1 MLAPLGPH
9 AEYGPCQPCGAAA
22 ALYRGGGTS
31 PFLSLSSHL
40 TISPIRGLRRSS
52 SLCEHFAAAAMPH
65 TPEVV
70 PSDSSTIYST
80 QLRVLTLNVHGWHN
94 EANLVPAC
102 ASRLVSALANRLA
115 PAAASFR
122 ALAQRSLYRPSLR
135 SPKEQRPV
143 SPPQQFHLDGSTTTC
158 QCTRA
163 RQPPRPHRA
172 PRRGA
177 SMRAARR
184 PFQRK
189 RAGCRAPRAWI
200 CLLYTSPSPRDS

>member
-102 ASRLVSALANRLA
+102 ASLRSQIDSRRPLRLSGRWLSGLSIGPLCARRRSSARSRLPSNSIWTGPRPHASALGHDNRLA
-115 PAAASFR
+115 LIGRRGEERRCAPR
-122 ALAQRSLYRPSLR
+122 DALSKE
-135 SPKEQRPV
+135 KEQGVERLGQV
-143 SPPQQFHLDGSTTTC
+143 
-158 QCTRA
+158 
-163 RQPPRPHRA
+163 
-172 PRRGA
+172 
-177 SMRAARR
+177 
-184 PFQRK
+184 
-189 RAGCRAPRAWI
+189 
-200 CLLYTSPSPRDS
+200 PSRIETW